1 MRKEHIVKEVPV
13 SFVRKLVLE
22 QKTCPVCE
30 KSFRGV
36 KQRTY
41 CSRSCRAKADYMR
54 NAEGYKSARMERY
67 RTEKATSQA
76 AKKN

>member
-1 MRKEHIVKEVPV
+1 MRKEHVVKEVPV

-36 KQRTY
+36 SQRTY
-41 CSRSCRAKADYMR
+41 CSRSCRAKADYKR
-54 NAEGYKSARMERY
+54 NAEAYKNARMERY
-67 RTEKATSQA
+67 RAEKKA
-76 AKKN
+76 AAGKK